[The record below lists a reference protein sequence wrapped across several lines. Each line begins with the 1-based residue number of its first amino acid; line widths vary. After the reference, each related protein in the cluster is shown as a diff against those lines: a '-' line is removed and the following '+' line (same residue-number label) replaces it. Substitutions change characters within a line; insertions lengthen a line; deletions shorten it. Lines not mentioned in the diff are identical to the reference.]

1 MILVPVA
8 VVTAAGHVRGPKVLS
23 ESLLIS
29 VDWSHRQ
36 ALCIVMST
44 EAPKLGNG
52 SLKPESRNGSDL
64 LTIVLM
70 DYLLS
75 SSNVVPVTK
84 DNMALPWLS
93 TPQSQQA
100 EVRRALLSHSLKPD
114 PEHMVAIQHKALDV
128 QIVLPAQC

>member
-1 MILVPVA
+1 
-8 VVTAAGHVRGPKVLS
+8 
-23 ESLLIS
+23 
-29 VDWSHRQ
+29 
-36 ALCIVMST
+36 MST

-52 SLKPESRNGSDL
+52 SLKPESSNGSDL

-114 PEHMVAIQHKALDV
+114 PEHMVSIPRHWMSR
-128 QIVLPAQC
+128 